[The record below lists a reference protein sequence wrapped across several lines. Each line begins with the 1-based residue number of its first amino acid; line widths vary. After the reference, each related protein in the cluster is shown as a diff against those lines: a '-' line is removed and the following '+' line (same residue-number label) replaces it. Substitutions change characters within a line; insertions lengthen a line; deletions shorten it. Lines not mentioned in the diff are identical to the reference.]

1 MAEQTTGGERVQE
14 DVLREKA
21 EGPAT
26 NGAPSPARVGPRPQ
40 PLIIEPSSGWVSLNL
55 QELWAYRELL
65 LFLVWRDVKVRY
77 KQTAVGVIWT
87 LLQPVAI
94 MGLFTLVFGHL
105 IRIPS
110 EGVPY
115 PLFIFAALVPWQ
127 LFVQALGT
135 SAGSLVENRD
145 LISKIY
151 FPRLFVPAAPV
162 LAATID
168 LVLALVVLGA
178 FMGVYGVGPSPAV
191 LVLPALVIFTIL
203 VALSAGIVLSA
214 VNVRYRDVQY
224 AVPFLT
230 QFLFFAT
237 PIVYSSDIF
246 PEPWRI
252 FLGLNPMAGVV
263 ESFRWALFDPAG
275 GFEPLI
281 LVSVGV
287 TGVLLV
293 LGLAYFRRAERTF
306 ADEV

>member
-1 MAEQTTGGERVQE
+1 
-14 DVLREKA
+14 
-21 EGPAT
+21 
-26 NGAPSPARVGPRPQ
+26 
-40 PLIIEPSSGWVSLNL
+40 
-55 QELWAYRELL
+55 
-65 LFLVWRDVKVRY
+65 
-77 KQTAVGVIWT
+77 
-87 LLQPVAI
+87 

-127 LFVQALGT
+127 LFVQALGS

-168 LVLALVVLGA
+168 LLLALVVLGV
-178 FMGVYGVGPSPAV
+178 FMGIYGVDPSPAI
-191 LVLPALVIFTIL
+191 LLLPALVVFTIL
-203 VALSAGIVLSA
+203 VALSAGMVLSA
-214 VNVRYRDVQY
+214 LNVRYRDVQY

-237 PIVYSSDIF
+237 PVVYSSDIF

-275 GFEPLI
+275 GFEPFI
-281 LVSVGV
+281 FVSIGV
-287 TGVLLV
+287 TAVLLV
-293 LGLAYFRRAERTF
+293 LGLAYFRRAERSF